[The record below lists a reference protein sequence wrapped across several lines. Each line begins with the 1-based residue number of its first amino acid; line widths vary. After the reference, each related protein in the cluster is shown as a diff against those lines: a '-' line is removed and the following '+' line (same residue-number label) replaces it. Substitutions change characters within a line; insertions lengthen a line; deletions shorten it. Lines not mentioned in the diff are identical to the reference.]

1 MKNPRKETVEKLF
14 LALTEFH
21 RALLAKNA
29 QSVNY
34 YMNQHNIPVNL
45 HRYIK
50 DELVKRRLVVV
61 VDKEFKEWST
71 ERTVPTMILAESM
84 LRAAYSSFN
93 ERKAEKPSPQSK
105 EDKLKKLITE
115 HVNALKALGA
125 KEVTLTF

>member
-21 RALLAKNA
+21 RALGTKSA

-45 HRYIK
+45 HRYLK
-50 DELVKRRLVVV
+50 DELIARHLI
-61 VDKEFKEWST
+61 DKEFKEWST
-71 ERTVPTMILAESM
+71 ERTIPTMVLAESM
-84 LRAAYSSFN
+84 LRAAYDAFN
-93 ERKAEKPSPQSK
+93 ERKAERPSAQPK
-105 EDKLKKLITE
+105 ENKLKELIAE

>member
-21 RALLAKNA
+21 RALGTKSA
-29 QSVNY
+29 QSVNF

-45 HRYIK
+45 HRYLK
-50 DELVKRRLVVV
+50 DELVARHLM
-61 VDKEFKEWST
+61 DKEFKAWST
-71 ERTVPTMILAESM
+71 ERTVPTMVLAESM
-84 LRAAYSSFN
+84 LRAAYDSFN
-93 ERKAEKPSPQSK
+93 ERKAERPSAQPK
-105 EDKLKKLITE
+105 ENKLKELIAE

>member
-45 HRYIK
+45 HRYLK
-50 DELVKRRLVVV
+50 DELLARHL
-61 VDKEFKEWST
+61 VDKEFKQWST
-71 ERTVPTMILAESM
+71 ERTIPTMVLAESM

-93 ERKAEKPSPQSK
+93 ERRTEKPSAQPK
-105 EDKLKKLITE
+105 ENKLKELITE

-125 KEVTLTF
+125 KEVTLVF

>member
-45 HRYIK
+45 HRYLK
-50 DELVKRRLVVV
+50 DELLARHLI
-61 VDKEFKEWST
+61 DKEFKEWST
-71 ERTVPTMILAESM
+71 ERTVPTMVLAESM

-93 ERKAEKPSPQSK
+93 ERKAERPSAQPK
-105 EDKLKKLITE
+105 ENKLKELIAE

>member
-21 RALLAKNA
+21 RALGTNSA

-45 HRYIK
+45 HRYLK
-50 DELVKRRLVVV
+50 DELIARHLI
-61 VDKEFKEWST
+61 DKEFKEWST
-71 ERTVPTMILAESM
+71 ERTIPTMVLAESM
-84 LRAAYSSFN
+84 LRAAYDAFN
-93 ERKAEKPSPQSK
+93 ERKAERPSAQPK
-105 EDKLKKLITE
+105 ENKLKELITE
-115 HVNALKALGA
+115 HINALKALGA

>member
-14 LALTEFH
+14 LALTEFY
-21 RALLAKNA
+21 RALGTKSA

-45 HRYIK
+45 HRYLK
-50 DELVKRRLVVV
+50 DELITRHLI
-61 VDKEFKEWST
+61 DKEFTKWST
-71 ERTVPTMILAESM
+71 ERTIPTMVLAESM
-84 LRAAYSSFN
+84 LRAAYDAFN
-93 ERKAEKPSPQSK
+93 ERKAERPSAQPK
-105 EDKLKKLITE
+105 ENKLKELITK

>member
-21 RALLAKNA
+21 RALGTKSA

-45 HRYIK
+45 HRYLK
-50 DELVKRRLVVV
+50 DELITRHLI
-61 VDKEFKEWST
+61 DKEFTKWST
-71 ERTVPTMILAESM
+71 ERTIPTLVLAESM
-84 LRAAYSSFN
+84 LRAAYDAFN
-93 ERKAEKPSPQSK
+93 ERKAERPSAQPK
-105 EDKLKKLITE
+105 ENKLKELIAE

>member
-45 HRYIK
+45 HRYLK
-50 DELVKRRLVVV
+50 DELLTRHLI
-61 VDKEFKEWST
+61 DKEFKQWST
-71 ERTVPTMILAESM
+71 ERTVPTMVLAESM

-93 ERKAEKPSPQSK
+93 ERKAERPSAQPK
-105 EDKLKKLITE
+105 ENKLKELIAE

-125 KEVTLTF
+125 KEVTLVF

>member
-21 RALLAKNA
+21 RALGTKSA

-45 HRYIK
+45 HRYLK
-50 DELVKRRLVVV
+50 DELIARHLI
-61 VDKEFKEWST
+61 DKEFKEWST
-71 ERTVPTMILAESM
+71 ERTIPTLVLAESM
-84 LRAAYSSFN
+84 LRAAYDSFN
-93 ERKAEKPSPQSK
+93 ERKAERPSAQPK
-105 EDKLKKLITE
+105 ENKLKELIAE

>member
-45 HRYIK
+45 HRYLK
-50 DELVKRRLVVV
+50 DELLARHLI
-61 VDKEFKEWST
+61 DKEFKQWST
-71 ERTVPTMILAESM
+71 ERTVPTMVLAESM

-93 ERKAEKPSPQSK
+93 ERKAERPSAQPK
-105 EDKLKKLITE
+105 ENKLKELIAE

>member
-45 HRYIK
+45 HRYLK
-50 DELVKRRLVVV
+50 DELLTRHLI
-61 VDKEFKEWST
+61 DKEFKEWST
-71 ERTVPTMILAESM
+71 ERTVPTMVLAESM

-93 ERKAEKPSPQSK
+93 ERKAERPSAQPK
-105 EDKLKKLITE
+105 ENKLKELITE

-125 KEVTLTF
+125 KEVTLVF

>member
-21 RALLAKNA
+21 RALGTKSA

-45 HRYIK
+45 HRYLK
-50 DELVKRRLVVV
+50 DELIARHLI
-61 VDKEFKEWST
+61 DKEFKEWST
-71 ERTVPTMILAESM
+71 ERTIPTLVLAESM
-84 LRAAYSSFN
+84 LRAAYDAFN
-93 ERKAEKPSPQSK
+93 ERKAERPSAQPK
-105 EDKLKKLITE
+105 ENKLKELIAE

-125 KEVTLTF
+125 KEVTLIF

>member
-21 RALLAKNA
+21 RALGTKSA

-45 HRYIK
+45 HRYLK
-50 DELVKRRLVVV
+50 DELLARHLI
-61 VDKEFKEWST
+61 DKEFKEWST
-71 ERTVPTMILAESM
+71 ERTIPTMVLAESM
-84 LRAAYSSFN
+84 LRAAYDSFN
-93 ERKAEKPSPQSK
+93 ERKAERPSAQPK
-105 EDKLKKLITE
+105 ENKLKELIAE
-115 HVNALKALGA
+115 HVNALKVLGA

>member
-45 HRYIK
+45 HRYLK
-50 DELVKRRLVVV
+50 DELLTRHLI
-61 VDKEFKEWST
+61 DKEFKEWST
-71 ERTVPTMILAESM
+71 ERTVPTMVLAESM

-93 ERKAEKPSPQSK
+93 ERKAERPSAQPK
-105 EDKLKKLITE
+105 ENKLKELITE

>member
-34 YMNQHNIPVNL
+34 YMNQHNIPINL
-45 HRYIK
+45 HRYLK
-50 DELVKRRLVVV
+50 DELLTRHLI
-61 VDKEFKEWST
+61 DKEFKEWST
-71 ERTVPTMILAESM
+71 ERTVPTMVLAESM

-93 ERKAEKPSPQSK
+93 EHKAERPSAQPK
-105 EDKLKKLITE
+105 ENKFKELIAE

-125 KEVTLTF
+125 KEVTLIF

>member
-45 HRYIK
+45 HRYLK
-50 DELVKRRLVVV
+50 DELLARHLI
-61 VDKEFKEWST
+61 DKEFKEWST
-71 ERTVPTMILAESM
+71 ERTIPTMVLAESM

-93 ERKAEKPSPQSK
+93 ERKAERPSAQPK

>member
-45 HRYIK
+45 HRYLK
-50 DELVKRRLVVV
+50 DELLTRHLI
-61 VDKEFKEWST
+61 DKEFKEWST
-71 ERTVPTMILAESM
+71 ERTVPTMVLAESM

-93 ERKAEKPSPQSK
+93 ERKAERPSAQPK
-105 EDKLKKLITE
+105 ENKLKELIAE

-125 KEVTLTF
+125 KEVTLVF

>member
-21 RALLAKNA
+21 RALGTKSA

-45 HRYIK
+45 HRYLK
-50 DELVKRRLVVV
+50 DELIARHLI
-61 VDKEFKEWST
+61 DKEFKEWST
-71 ERTVPTMILAESM
+71 ERTIPTMVLAESM
-84 LRAAYSSFN
+84 LRAAYDSFN
-93 ERKAEKPSPQSK
+93 ERKAERPSAQPK
-105 EDKLKKLITE
+105 ENKLKELITE

>member
-21 RALLAKNA
+21 RALLTKNA

-45 HRYIK
+45 HRYLK
-50 DELVKRRLVVV
+50 DELLTRRLI
-61 VDKEFKEWST
+61 DKEFKEWST
-71 ERTVPTMILAESM
+71 ERTVPTMVLAESM
-84 LRAAYSSFN
+84 LRAAYDSFN
-93 ERKAEKPSPQSK
+93 ERKAERPSAQPQ

-125 KEVTLTF
+125 KEVTLVF

>member
-1 MKNPRKETVEKLF
+1 MKNPRKETIEKLF

-50 DELVKRRLVVV
+50 DELLTRHLI
-61 VDKEFKEWST
+61 DKEFKQWST
-71 ERTVPTMILAESM
+71 ERTVPTMVLAESM

-93 ERKAEKPSPQSK
+93 ERKAERPSAQPK
-105 EDKLKKLITE
+105 ENKLKELITE

-125 KEVTLTF
+125 KEVTLIF

>member
-45 HRYIK
+45 HRYLK
-50 DELVKRRLVVV
+50 DELLARHLI
-61 VDKEFKEWST
+61 DKEFKEWST
-71 ERTVPTMILAESM
+71 ERTIPTMVLAESM

-93 ERKAEKPSPQSK
+93 ERKAERPSAQPK
-105 EDKLKKLITE
+105 ENKLKELIAE

-125 KEVTLTF
+125 KEVTLVF

>member
-21 RALLAKNA
+21 RALGTKSA
-29 QSVNY
+29 QSVNF

-45 HRYIK
+45 HRYLK
-50 DELVKRRLVVV
+50 DELIARHLI
-61 VDKEFKEWST
+61 DKEFTKWST
-71 ERTVPTMILAESM
+71 ERTIPTMVLAESM
-84 LRAAYSSFN
+84 LRAAYDAFN
-93 ERKAEKPSPQSK
+93 ERKAERPSAQPK
-105 EDKLKKLITE
+105 ENKLKELIAE

>member
-21 RALLAKNA
+21 RALGAKSA

-45 HRYIK
+45 HRYLK
-50 DELVKRRLVVV
+50 DELIARHLI
-61 VDKEFKEWST
+61 DKEFKEWST
-71 ERTVPTMILAESM
+71 ERTIPTMVLAESM
-84 LRAAYSSFN
+84 LRAAYDSFN
-93 ERKAEKPSPQSK
+93 ERKAERPSAQPK
-105 EDKLKKLITE
+105 ENKLKELIAE

>member
-45 HRYIK
+45 HRYLK
-50 DELVKRRLVVV
+50 DELLTRRLI
-61 VDKEFKEWST
+61 DKEFKEWST
-71 ERTVPTMILAESM
+71 ERTIPTMVLAESM

-93 ERKAEKPSPQSK
+93 ERKAERPSAQPK

-125 KEVTLTF
+125 KEVTLVF

>member
-45 HRYIK
+45 HRYLK
-50 DELVKRRLVVV
+50 DELLTRHLI
-61 VDKEFKEWST
+61 DKEFKEWST
-71 ERTVPTMILAESM
+71 ERTVPTMVLAESM

-93 ERKAEKPSPQSK
+93 ERKAERPSAQPK
-105 EDKLKKLITE
+105 ENKLKELLAE

-125 KEVTLTF
+125 KEVTLVF